1 MQYFPMDYIVV
12 GLVVMYIFFTTL
24 SGVTSI
30 GIRALWI
37 LLYRIKAR
45 ATRPQV
51 INSSSSS
58 SRGFATCVNWILTNS
73 YMCLSFSFFF
83 FCVCSVFRVCCWPRS
98 S

>member
-1 MQYFPMDYIVV
+1 MDYVVV

-51 INSSSSS
+51 RLAPS
-58 SRGFATCVNWILTNS
+58 SRPLAPSVDVRPSPPLTLVSVCVS
-73 YMCLSFSFFF
+73 
-83 FCVCSVFRVCCWPRS
+83 R
-98 S
+98 